1 MTLNDGVCSQ
11 KEYVFIEEL
20 IAYCNVEKAD
30 ARLIRH
36 GINLSK
42 QVYKNILTHT
52 VDSDILLLWIAHA
65 NKMIENGTEFIN
77 VNLGTGLD
85 AKTYNVI
92 HLRDMAGHHHSL
104 ALPFFP
110 CVYRLQHHI

>member
-1 MTLNDGVCSQ
+1 MEFVARKNTFLQ
-11 KEYVFIEEL
+11 KYSSL
-20 IAYCNVEKAD
+20 IAMWKTD

-52 VDSDILLLWIAHA
+52 VDSDILLLSIAHA

-92 HLRDMAGHHHSL
+92 HLRDMAGHHRSL

>member
-1 MTLNDGVCSQ
+1 M
-11 KEYVFIEEL
+11 EE
-20 IAYCNVEKAD
+20 AD

-42 QVYKNILTHT
+42 QGYKNIVIHT
-52 VDSDILLLWIAHA
+52 LDSDVLLLLIAYA

-85 AKTYNVI
+85 AKIYDVMQ
-92 HLRDMAGHHHSL
+92 LRDM
-104 ALPFFP
+104 
-110 CVYRLQHHI
+110 I

>member
-1 MTLNDGVCSQ
+1 MEFVARKNTFLQ
-11 KEYVFIEEL
+11 KYSSL
-20 IAYCNVEKAD
+20 IAMWKTD

-52 VDSDILLLWIAHA
+52 VDSDILLLSIAHA

-110 CVYRLQHHI
+110 CVYWLQHHI